1 MELFSRFWSGPIV
14 TIIAMTIMD
23 LWVREKTVV
32 GVENLVA
39 FCGHIFFLVRSTGLH
54 VELSS
59 MPPLVFVAVE
69 YDIVH

>member
-1 MELFSRFWSGPIV
+1 
-14 TIIAMTIMD
+14 MTIMD

-69 YDIVH
+69 YDIVHQSMYMYCFIILHQSVY

>member
-1 MELFSRFWSGPIV
+1 
-14 TIIAMTIMD
+14 MTIMD

-59 MPPLVFVAVE
+59 MPVLVFVAVE
-69 YDIVH
+69 YDIIH